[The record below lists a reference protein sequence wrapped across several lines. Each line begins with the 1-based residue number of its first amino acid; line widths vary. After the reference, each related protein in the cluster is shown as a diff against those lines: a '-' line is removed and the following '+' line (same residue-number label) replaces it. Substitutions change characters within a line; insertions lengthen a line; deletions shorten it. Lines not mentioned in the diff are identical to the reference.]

1 MNLQIDKRLNMKNE
15 ILLINV
21 LIDIYMVE
29 IYLDRRE

>member
-1 MNLQIDKRLNMKNE
+1 MNLQIDERLNMKNE

-21 LIDIYMVE
+21 LIETYMVE

>member
-21 LIDIYMVE
+21 LIEIYMVE